1 MDAGAALRAS
11 AISALRFAIMYLATG
26 AIFTYGVAALWAC
39 IPSAADATMV
49 RASINL
55 TILRCMG
62 ILLPQLPAVVI
73 AKVRLTMA
81 ATALGP
87 DPATAAA
94 SPRSPPHGSAPSG
107 R

>member
-62 ILLPQLPAVVI
+62 ILPPPPRLLDHRPTVPRHPGDDGRGCARGLVLPA
-73 AKVRLTMA
+73 
-81 ATALGP
+81 P
-87 DPATAAA
+87 DQ
-94 SPRSPPHGSAPSG
+94 
-107 R
+107 